1 MTTIISEIQ
10 NCEDFSKP
18 EYKKERIL
26 ETLLKIIQVFNASP
40 GELTNSESGGEGGGS
55 PLKTLNFSQHV

>member
-1 MTTIISEIQ
+1 MINSNVSEQVSVYITKKIVKIIMTTIISEIQ

-26 ETLLKIIQVFNASP
+26 ETLLKII
-40 GELTNSESGGEGGGS
+40 
-55 PLKTLNFSQHV
+55 